1 MSEHLVT
8 EEVILV
14 SRFRVNTF
22 LGVTIFP
29 VSGCIV
35 RIEEK
40 FDVESCPDI

>member
-22 LGVTIFP
+22 LGVTVFP
-29 VSGCIV
+29 VSGCIG

-40 FDVESCPDI
+40 FHVENCLAM